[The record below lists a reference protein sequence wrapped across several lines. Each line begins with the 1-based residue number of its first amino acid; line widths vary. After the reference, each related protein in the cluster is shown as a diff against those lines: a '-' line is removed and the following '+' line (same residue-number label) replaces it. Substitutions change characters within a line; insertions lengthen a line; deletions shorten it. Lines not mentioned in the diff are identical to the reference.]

1 MRVGGHGG
9 GTGRYTSPMG
19 GFYVGLFFLALFL
32 VGTLIYL
39 LISGHRPGMRDLDG
53 PSNTNKSD
61 TERQAELY
69 ERPHD
74 HKH

>member
-1 MRVGGHGG
+1 
-9 GTGRYTSPMG
+9 MG

-39 LISGHRPGMRDLDG
+39 FISGHRPGMRDLDG
-53 PSNTNKSD
+53 GSD
-61 TERQAELY
+61 TRGSDEAKQAELY
-69 ERPHD
+69 ERPRN

>member
-1 MRVGGHGG
+1 MA
-9 GTGRYTSPMG
+9 
-19 GFYVGLFFLALFL
+19 GFYVGLFLLALFL

-39 LISGHRPGMRDLDG
+39 FISGHRPGMRDLDG
-53 PSNTNKSD
+53 GSGTQKSD
-61 TERQAELY
+61 KERQAELY

>member
-1 MRVGGHGG
+1 
-9 GTGRYTSPMG
+9 MG

-32 VGTLIYL
+32 VGTLFYL

-53 PSNTNKSD
+53 GSD
-61 TERQAELY
+61 THASDTSKQAELY
-69 ERPHD
+69 ERPKN

>member
-1 MRVGGHGG
+1 MRGQGNGWSQR
-9 GTGRYTSPMG
+9 RYTAPMG

-39 LISGHRPGMRDLDG
+39 LLSGHRPGMRDLDG
-53 PSNTNKSD
+53 PSNTHKSD
-61 TERQAELY
+61 AEHQAELY

>member
-1 MRVGGHGG
+1 MATAVAGAATLR
-9 GTGRYTSPMG
+9 RMG

-39 LISGHRPGMRDLDG
+39 LLSGHRPGMRDLDG
-53 PSNTNKSD
+53 ASSTHTSD
-61 TERQAELY
+61 AEHQAELY

>member
-1 MRVGGHGG
+1 MA
-9 GTGRYTSPMG
+9 

-39 LISGHRPGMRDLDG
+39 LISGRRPGMRDLDG
-53 PSNTNKSD
+53 QSD
-61 TERQAELY
+61 THTSDTARQAELY

>member
-1 MRVGGHGG
+1 MA
-9 GTGRYTSPMG
+9 
-19 GFYVGLFFLALFL
+19 GFYVGLFLLALFL

-39 LISGHRPGMRDLDG
+39 LACGHRPGMRDLDG
-53 PSNTNKSD
+53 GSNTHDSD
-61 TERQAELY
+61 TAKQADLY

>member
-1 MRVGGHGG
+1 VA
-9 GTGRYTSPMG
+9 

-39 LISGHRPGMRDLDG
+39 LMSGHRPGMRDLDG
-53 PSNTNKSD
+53 GSD
-61 TERQAELY
+61 TRKTDTAHQAEFY

-74 HKH
+74 HSQHKHHEGHDHPS

>member
-1 MRVGGHGG
+1 MRASA
-9 GTGRYTSPMG
+9 RYTAGMA
-19 GFYVGLFFLALFL
+19 GFYVGLFLLALFL

-39 LISGHRPGMRDLDG
+39 LMSGHRPGMRDLDG
-53 PSNTNKSD
+53 PSD
-61 TERQAELY
+61 THTTDAAKQAELY

>member
-1 MRVGGHGG
+1 MDA
-9 GTGRYTSPMG
+9 
-19 GFYVGLFFLALFL
+19 GFFVGLFLLALFL
-32 VGTLIYL
+32 VGTLVYVYVG
-39 LISGHRPGMRDLDG
+39 GHRPGMRDLDG
-53 PSNTNKSD
+53 GSDKQKSD

>member
-1 MRVGGHGG
+1 MA
-9 GTGRYTSPMG
+9 
-19 GFYVGLFFLALFL
+19 GFYVGLFLLALFL

-39 LISGHRPGMRDLDG
+39 FISGHRPGMRDLDG
-53 PSNTNKSD
+53 GSSTQQSD
-61 TERQAELY
+61 RDRQAELY